1 MKILIIVFFI
11 IAYLFIGVCVSAID
25 YSMSSNDYKELV
37 DETYFRSVN
46 QGVAVFIALFWPL
59 YLVILV
65 VWLLSTPFVWVYH
78 QIVKMSSK
86 NSWKTGG
93 GRAREPDEQVECR
106 HFMGGG
112 TE

>member
-11 IAYLFIGVCVSAID
+11 IAYLFIGVCVSGID

-46 QGVAVFIALFWPL
+46 QVAAVFIALFWPL
-59 YLVILV
+59 YLVILA

-93 GRAREPDEQVECR
+93 GQARR
-106 HFMGGG
+106 R
-112 TE
+112 

>member
-1 MKILIIVFFI
+1 MKILTIIFFI

-46 QGVAVFIALFWPL
+46 QVAAVFIALFWPL

-86 NSWKTGG
+86 NSWKNGG
-93 GRAREPDEQVECR
+93 GRARE
-106 HFMGGG
+106 
-112 TE
+112 

>member
-11 IAYLFIGVCVSAID
+11 IAYLFIGVCVSGID

-46 QGVAVFIALFWPL
+46 QVAAVFIALFWPL
-59 YLVILV
+59 YLVRLL

-78 QIVKMSSK
+78 QIVKLSSK
-86 NSWKTGG
+86 NSRKTGG
-93 GRAREPDEQVECR
+93 GHAGE
-106 HFMGGG
+106 
-112 TE
+112 

>member
-11 IAYLFIGVCVSAID
+11 IAYLFIGVCVSGID

-46 QGVAVFIALFWPL
+46 QVAAVFIALFWPL

-65 VWLLSTPFVWVYH
+65 VGLLSTPFVWVYH
-78 QIVKMSSK
+78 QIVKMSAQ

-93 GRAREPDEQVECR
+93 GRARR
-106 HFMGGG
+106 R
-112 TE
+112 

>member
-11 IAYLFIGVCVSAID
+11 IAYLFIGVCVSGID

-37 DETYFRSVN
+37 DETYFRFVN
-46 QGVAVFIALFWPL
+46 QVVAVFIALFWPL

-78 QIVKMSSK
+78 QIVKMSAK

-93 GRAREPDEQVECR
+93 GHARR
-106 HFMGGG
+106 R
-112 TE
+112 

>member
-11 IAYLFIGVCVSAID
+11 IAYLFIGVCVSGID

-46 QGVAVFIALFWPL
+46 QAAAVFIALFWPL

-78 QIVKMSSK
+78 QIVKMSAK
-86 NSWKTGG
+86 NSRKTGG
-93 GRAREPDEQVECR
+93 GHARE
-106 HFMGGG
+106 
-112 TE
+112 

>member
-11 IAYLFIGVCVSAID
+11 IAYLFIGVCVSGID

-46 QGVAVFIALFWPL
+46 QVAAVFIALFWPL

-78 QIVKMSSK
+78 QIVMMSAK

-93 GRAREPDEQVECR
+93 GHARR
-106 HFMGGG
+106 R
-112 TE
+112 

>member
-1 MKILIIVFFI
+1 MKILTIIFLI
-11 IAYLFIGVCVSAID
+11 IAYLFIGVCVSGID

-46 QGVAVFIALFWPL
+46 QVAAVFIALFWPL

-93 GRAREPDEQVECR
+93 GHARR
-106 HFMGGG
+106 R
-112 TE
+112 